1 MLACYITHMSKFQDI
16 DAALLPQITSTEGSL
31 AQRVHQCLKQA
42 ILALDFPPG
51 ATLRKAPVCERLGVS
66 RAPVADAIARLAAEG
81 LVDVVPQSGTRVSYF
96 SMDEIREGV
105 FLREALELATVAK
118 VARDLTEDQRKRLS
132 RNMRLQELLI
142 EDEDIAGFYQADE
155 EFHGLLMEF
164 TGFRHLAKVAQSV
177 SLQVSRARML
187 LLPTPGRITETLEEH
202 RAIHAAIVE
211 HDEHAAQDAMRHH
224 LRQLMPRIEKLEQQ
238 QPHLFNITP
247 QPKSEAG

>member
-1 MLACYITHMSKFQDI
+1 MNKFQDI
-16 DAALLPQITSTEGSL
+16 DATLLPEISATEGSL
-31 AQRVHQCLKQA
+31 TQRVHQSLKQA

-51 ATLRKAPVCERLGVS
+51 ANLRKAPVCARLGVS
-66 RAPVADAIARLAAEG
+66 RAPVADAIARLASEG

-118 VARDLTEDQRKRLS
+118 VARDITDDQRKRLS

-142 EDEDIAGFYQADE
+142 EDEDIPGFYQADE

-164 TGFRHLAKVAQSV
+164 TGFRRLSDVAQTV

-187 LLPTPGRITETLEEH
+187 LLPTPGRIVETLTEH
-202 RAIHAAIVE
+202 RAIFDAISAR
-211 HDEHAAQDAMRHH
+211 DEQGAQEAMHKH
-224 LRQLMPRIEKLEQQ
+224 LGQLMPRIEQLELQ
-238 QPHLFNITP
+238 QPHLFNTS
-247 QPKSEAG
+247 QQSDREAG